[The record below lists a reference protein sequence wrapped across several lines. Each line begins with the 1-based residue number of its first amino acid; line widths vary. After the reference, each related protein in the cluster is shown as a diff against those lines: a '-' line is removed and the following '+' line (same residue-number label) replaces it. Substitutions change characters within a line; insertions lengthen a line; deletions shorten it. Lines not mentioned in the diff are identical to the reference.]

1 MGHLC
6 HPIPSPAWGQAQRG
20 INNGVGGGP
29 ECVKWAGLVEGQYGL
44 DKAQPGQPILHPTPW
59 QVGMGGQLPQVEAG
73 GQGVVV
79 TGP

>member
-1 MGHLC
+1 M
-6 HPIPSPAWGQAQRG
+6 
-20 INNGVGGGP
+20 
-29 ECVKWAGLVEGQYGL
+29 KWAGLVKGQYGL